1 MKHRIEEQD
10 LLRRMAELPREI
22 RPRNDPWAAISE
34 RIERGPDLRGKRWP
48 QPSWVEW
55 VAAASVALVL
65 AAGLM
70 LGPRWVE
77 KPMPETAIVPAAGS
91 ADPADLGLSV
101 TLAASEAEYQA
112 AFREFI
118 AVGKARSELSPRT
131 LETIEN
137 GWSDLR
143 NTESALTAALAAD
156 PDNPF
161 LNERMLELRAR
172 QLGFLQQLALLDQSN
187 RRLTT

>member
-1 MKHRIEEQD
+1 MKRRIEEQEL
-10 LLRRMAELPREI
+10 LLRIAELPREV

-34 RIERGPDLRGKRWP
+34 RIEQKRASPGKRWP
-48 QPSWVEW
+48 RSSRVAWA
-55 VAAASVALVL
+55 AAASVVLAL
-65 AAGLM
+65 AAGM
-70 LGPRWVE
+70 TLGPRWTE
-77 KPMPETAIVPAAGS
+77 KPMPATAVESS
-91 ADPADLGLSV
+91 ARSVEPGDLRLSP

-118 AVGKARSELSPRT
+118 AVGKARPSLSSRT

-143 NTESALTAALAAD
+143 DAERALTAALAAD
-156 PDNPF
+156 PENRF